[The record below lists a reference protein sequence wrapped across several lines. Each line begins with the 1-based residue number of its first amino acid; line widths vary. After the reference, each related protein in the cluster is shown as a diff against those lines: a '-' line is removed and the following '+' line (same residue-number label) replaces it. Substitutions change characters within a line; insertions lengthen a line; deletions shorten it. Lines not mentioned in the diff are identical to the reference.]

1 MHKTVLGIGS
11 NTDARFNI
19 KQATD
24 YLRFYFPNIKF
35 TSTIETMPYGDMF
48 TTPFVNAL
56 AYFKTDLSK
65 DEILLQ
71 LKLIEKTMGRLPSHK
86 EEGIIIIDIDLMQ
99 WNNETLKP
107 EDFERHYIQPLL
119 REMEEIIGHQL

>member
-1 MHKTVLGIGS
+1 MHKTILGIGT
-11 NTDARFNI
+11 NTDARFNM

-24 YLRFYFPNIKF
+24 YLRYYFPNIKF
-35 TSTIETMPYGDMF
+35 TSTMETKPYGEKF

-65 DEILLQ
+65 PEILQQ
-71 LKLIEKTMGRLPSHK
+71 LKTIEKTMGRLPSHK

-99 WNNETLKP
+99 WNNEILKP
-107 EDFERHYIQPLL
+107 KDFERHYIQPLL

>member
-86 EEGIIIIDIDLMQ
+86 EEGIVVIDIDLVQ
-99 WNNETLKP
+99 WNNEILKP
-107 EDFERHYIQPLL
+107 DDYKRNYIKQLL
-119 REMEEIIGHQL
+119 LEMQEIIGYQL